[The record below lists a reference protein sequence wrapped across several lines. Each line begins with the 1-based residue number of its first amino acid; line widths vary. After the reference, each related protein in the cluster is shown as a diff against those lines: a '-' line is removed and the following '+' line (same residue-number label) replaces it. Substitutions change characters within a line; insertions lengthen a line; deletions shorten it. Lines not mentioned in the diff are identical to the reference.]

1 MTEMILLK
9 QGEMVLKGT
18 NRHTF
23 EDKLRANIARR
34 LRPLGKFK
42 VYTRQ
47 STTYVEP
54 MDEGCDMDA
63 AYEAMKHVFGV
74 VGLSRAR
81 ACEKDADAMLAT
93 AKTYLHDDLM
103 AARTF
108 KVESKRS
115 DKTFPMKSPELCRE
129 LGARAHGTF
138 SLNIANTPK
147 RAYILADHTPLQVVT
162 RTTCEGD
169 SSWRIA
175 WPEKRM
181 KQIDTVICVE
191 MEEDEPIFEPIR

>member
-54 MDEGCDMDA
+54 RTRA
-63 AYEAMKHVFGV
+63 A
-74 VGLSRAR
+74 
-81 ACEKDADAMLAT
+81 T
-93 AKTYLHDDLM
+93 W
-103 AARTF
+103 
-108 KVESKRS
+108 
-115 DKTFPMKSPELCRE
+115 
-129 LGARAHGTF
+129 
-138 SLNIANTPK
+138 TP
-147 RAYILADHTPLQVVT
+147 PT
-162 RTTCEGD
+162 R
-169 SSWRIA
+169 
-175 WPEKRM
+175 P
-181 KQIDTVICVE
+181 
-191 MEEDEPIFEPIR
+191 